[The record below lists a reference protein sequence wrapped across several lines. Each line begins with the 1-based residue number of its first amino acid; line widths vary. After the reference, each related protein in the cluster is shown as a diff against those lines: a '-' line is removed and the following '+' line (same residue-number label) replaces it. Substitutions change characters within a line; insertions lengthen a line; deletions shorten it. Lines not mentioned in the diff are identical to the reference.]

1 MCRGYNTVDATKSL
15 ARSFFG
21 LVVPV
26 QKAVH
31 EQASAAAK
39 GARRIRC
46 ETRRWCGDRATP
58 PESTSSKKGGR
69 VLGVVRW
76 LSAWEAW
83 WAPQGSSLG
92 PDDLESSAL
101 PTELCARKP
110 ARKAFTRGRRLA
122 KRPADVQQGDRVF
135 PVVPAAGGNARS
147 RGIPGFS
154 SPCAVHEDLG
164 LEALRSAAVTM
175 IPAATV
181 VTAILLAVGSAIE
194 AAAAPASAETAF
206 HARQDRQPALLALV
220 QSLVQ

>member
-1 MCRGYNTVDATKSL
+1 MYKTVDATKSL

-83 WAPQGSSLG
+83 WCAQSDANPSPPDNRLFTGYFHENG
-92 PDDLESSAL
+92 PV
-101 PTELCARKP
+101 
-110 ARKAFTRGRRLA
+110 LA
-122 KRPADVQQGDRVF
+122 KSTR
-135 PVVPAAGGNARS
+135 
-147 RGIPGFS
+147 I
-154 SPCAVHEDLG
+154 
-164 LEALRSAAVTM
+164 
-175 IPAATV
+175 
-181 VTAILLAVGSAIE
+181 
-194 AAAAPASAETAF
+194 
-206 HARQDRQPALLALV
+206 
-220 QSLVQ
+220 